1 MRYCR
6 SRDNLTFSPTFVVE
20 RIGPLLSLHFVLFSL
35 PPKPYLKSSISLI
48 KSTQFGVLVGF
59 CFSNSTRFDSES
71 VVNVKAFNKHPKKA
85 AFLLRQVAYL
95 LFLSP
100 FCTPEFF
107 TLPGGGGGG
116 TGMFDDPG
124 GGGGGGAGIFDLVGG
139 GGGGTGIL

>member
-1 MRYCR
+1 MYR
-6 SRDNLTFSPTFVVE
+6 LVQ
-20 RIGPLLSLHFVLFSL
+20 LSFTPEIEVIYMVLE
-35 PPKPYLKSSISLI
+35 ISLSI
-48 KSTQFGVLVGF
+48 
-59 CFSNSTRFDSES
+59 FSMTSLKQHMKYFDFRCKIQLDLP
-71 VVNVKAFNKHPKKA
+71 V
-85 AFLLRQVAYL
+85 RQVAYL